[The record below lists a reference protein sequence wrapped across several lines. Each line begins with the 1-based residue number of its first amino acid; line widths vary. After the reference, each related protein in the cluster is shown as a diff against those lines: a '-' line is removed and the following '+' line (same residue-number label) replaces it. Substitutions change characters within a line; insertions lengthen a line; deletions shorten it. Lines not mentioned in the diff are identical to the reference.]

1 MQKILYVLAV
11 ISLVSLLFTIY
22 GCQKE
27 SGSTTES
34 STPITTGVQTTLE
47 GIITEVQ
54 YEGMAEWDFV
64 ISQIIL
70 TASSTEINVKF
81 NVNSMYQKT
90 AYIKAQ
96 FLDKNDTILGTSSN
110 VEVRIMQ
117 AGTVKSAKIEF
128 PIDNVSKVK
137 KCILLVSE

>member
-1 MQKILYVLAV
+1 MVKILYGLAV
-11 ISLVSLLFTIY
+11 ISLLGLLFNFY
-22 GCQKE
+22 GCKKE
-27 SGSTTES
+27 TGSTTES
-34 STPITTGVQTTLE
+34 STPITTEPKTTLE
-47 GIITEVQ
+47 GVTTEVQ

-64 ISQIIL
+64 ISQIVL
-70 TASSTEINVKF
+70 TASSTEINVKL

-96 FLDKNDTILGTSSN
+96 FYDINDAVLGTSTS

-137 KCILLVSE
+137 KCIIVVSE